1 MSGIP
6 SALLISGVWCQN
18 PIPSKAPRPGIW
30 LHLAMKVDQKAQTF
44 GHAIVSFFQISL
56 DFLSKLDLIK
66 AKADIC
72 IQKSQRI
79 FYWILINSKL
89 FYIIL
94 FIFKI
99 LFRHTERGR
108 HIEGEAGSPQK
119 AQRGTQS
126 LDPESGP
133 EAKADA
139 QPLSHPG
146 VPKANYFR
154 IECQ

>member
-72 IQKSQRI
+72 IQNHREYFIEFSSI
-79 FYWILINSKL
+79 VNYFTL
-89 FYIIL
+89 FYL
-94 FIFKI
+94 FLRFYSDTQ
-99 LFRHTERGR
+99 R
-108 HIEGEAGSPQK
+108 EAD
-119 AQRGTQS
+119 T
-126 LDPESGP
+126 
-133 EAKADA
+133 
-139 QPLSHPG
+139 
-146 VPKANYFR
+146 
-154 IECQ
+154 